1 MNRKLGNKYDDST
14 TVVVN
19 ESGYK
24 VGDDFPDVRGLMHI
38 KNEIERRVFEGDN
51 RGNIMVALWST

>member
-38 KNEIERRVFEGDN
+38 KNEIEQRVFQGDN